1 MKITILS
8 AFLISFVLL
17 TGCVS
22 TSRPNANYKTTY
34 IYTEDDNLYSKRVD
48 YLGYRLAGTGFGGYG
63 MGGYGLTGY
72 GGQFPGS

>member
-8 AFLISFVLL
+8 TLLLSLTLL
-17 TGCVS
+17 TGCAS
-22 TSRPNANYKTTY
+22 KTSLNSNYKTAY

-48 YLGYRLAGTGFGGYG
+48 YLGYGLGGTGFGGYG
-63 MGGYGLTGY
+63 VGGYGLAGY